1 MTPGTVV
8 SYVKMFAAAMT
19 DSRPALG
26 NTAKVK
32 L

>member
-1 MTPGTVV
+1 VV

-19 DSRPALG
+19 DSRPELG
-26 NTAKVK
+26 DNVKVK